1 MLEYRCRQLVELVF
15 NMSTI
20 LLYDTLQATPPLHG
34 WYCHQWTS
42 VTMRATP
49 AGSPAS
55 IVPRSRTFYH
65 GTRAPIGPPKW
76 HNPPGLS
83 LGCSVA
89 TRNALITILSSRVIL
104 PIKIHKRGYYS
115 TVLFFIKAGSYSQN
129 ILINANTNKYE
140 QNQTILPHN
149 FI

>member
-20 LLYDTLQATPPLHG
+20 LLYNYDTLQATPHWLILPSMNLCDSARHSSKIAFFNCTTFWNFLP
-34 WYCHQWTS
+34 WYT
-42 VTMRATP
+42 
-49 AGSPAS
+49 
-55 IVPRSRTFYH
+55 RSCRT
-65 GTRAPIGPPKW
+65 PKW

-104 PIKIHKRGYYS
+104 PIKMHKRGYYS
-115 TVLFFIKAGSYSQN
+115 TVLFFMKTGSYSQN
-129 ILINANTNKYE
+129 ITINANTNKY
-140 QNQTILPHN
+140 
-149 FI
+149 